1 MRMRKVAFYDSRL
14 SYLRATGTLRR
25 QHECN
30 LSDHVTNRRSEGKD
44 PLSAISCLFHRE
56 ETGEGG
62 PKCAPG
68 EINAVILPAWF
79 AFWCNGFLTCS
90 FVPRAL

>member
-25 QHECN
+25 QHKCN